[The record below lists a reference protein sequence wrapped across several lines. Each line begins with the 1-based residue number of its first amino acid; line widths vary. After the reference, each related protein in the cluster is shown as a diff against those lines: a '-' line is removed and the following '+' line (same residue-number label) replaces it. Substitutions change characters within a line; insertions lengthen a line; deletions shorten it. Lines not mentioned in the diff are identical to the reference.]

1 MFTVEFEMDA
11 SVITTIDE
19 SAKFED
25 VEVIL
30 GDDQEV
36 FIRQFDHDNNA
47 YEMIIL
53 SYQQFLDIFVALSS
67 TEGMFKIEHR
77 RK

>member
-1 MFTVEFEMDA
+1 MYTVEFEMDA
-11 SVITTIDE
+11 SVITTMDE

-30 GDDQEV
+30 GEDGEV
-36 FIRQFDHDNNA
+36 FIRQFDHDANG
-47 YEMIIL
+47 YDMIIL
-53 SYQQFLDIFVALSS
+53 SYQQFLDIYSALSS
-67 TEGMFKIEHR
+67 TEGMHKVVYR